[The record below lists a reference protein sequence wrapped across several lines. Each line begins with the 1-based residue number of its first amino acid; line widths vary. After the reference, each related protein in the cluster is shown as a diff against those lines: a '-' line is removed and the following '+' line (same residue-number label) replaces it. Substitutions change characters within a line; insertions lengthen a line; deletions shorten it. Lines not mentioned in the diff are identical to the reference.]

1 MTRTLIGSIVA
12 QNFADILSMEIR
24 AFAVGFETVGPV
36 STQEA
41 QAEVVVQVDIHR
53 EYAASY
59 HTAFYP

>member
-1 MTRTLIGSIVA
+1 MA

-36 STQEA
+36 STQAA
-41 QAEVVVQVDIHR
+41 QAEVVVRVDIHR